1 MPNDGFNPILHTRL
15 MRVAEEIPY
24 SYEALRK
31 KGASG
36 KLPVVRH
43 GNALYLPNSLA
54 QGIIRAVEEAETLQ
68 SAIDS
73 SLDTTL
79 QT

>member
-1 MPNDGFNPILHTRL
+1 MTGFNPVLHTRL
-15 MRVAEEIPY
+15 SRIADVIPY

-31 KGASG
+31 KGAAG

-54 QGIIRAVEEAETLQ
+54 QEIIDAVGDADTLQ
-68 SAIDS
+68 AAIDS
-73 SLDTTL
+73 SLDFNP
-79 QT
+79 QP